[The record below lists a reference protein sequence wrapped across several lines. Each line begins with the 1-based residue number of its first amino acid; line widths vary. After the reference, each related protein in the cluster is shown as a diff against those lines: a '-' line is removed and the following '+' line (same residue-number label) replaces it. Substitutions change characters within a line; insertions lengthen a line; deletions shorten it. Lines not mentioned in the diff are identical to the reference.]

1 MRARKAYQPNPSGR
15 KSKLRDNTSQRR
27 STSARYNR
35 GRIILVGLGL
45 TAVSLASAAVGAILA
60 VSFSTA
66 SPLQQAELTPEE
78 KKVFSQ
84 ETTVSTKGLNIPEV
98 SRPVNIL
105 VLGIKVLTSDLKDDR
120 LAAARKKS
128 SGYLELVNSFE
139 GLSDTM
145 LLLRFDPDQ
154 DKLSVLSIPRDTRVY
169 LDGYGVR
176 KINHA
181 NEYGGPALTT
191 AALSDL
197 LGGIKIH
204 RYVRVNVQG
213 IEKLIDALGGV
224 TVDVPKDMKYND
236 FSQHLYINLKK
247 GRQHLD
253 GDKAVQFLRYRY
265 DELGDISRV
274 QRQQMLMRSVVEQTL
289 KPATII
295 KIPKILSVIQSHID
309 TNLTIQE
316 LMGLA
321 NFASSTKRSD
331 VKMMMLPGGFNSDGR
346 TEVSYW
352 LPNHDRIAKMM
363 YQHFDLPIPE
373 DNYQLSSGGYY
384 PTTDRKMTL
393 ASKLSIAVQD
403 STGDPKALQ
412 AALDILRE
420 AGYRRVFASKNW
432 QQPLVQTRIV
442 AQSGDEEAGALARGT
457 LGVGEVLVESTGVV
471 GSDLTIQLGRDWQRK
486 LQAMFPTETENN
498 LNDLQ
503 YLDR

>member
-1 MRARKAYQPNPSGR
+1 MRARKAYQPNPSGGQ
-15 KSKLRDNTSQRR
+15 SKLRNNTSQPQ
-27 STSARYNR
+27 STSAGYNR
-35 GRIILVGLGL
+35 GRFFLVGLGL
-45 TAVSLASAAVGAILA
+45 TVVSLASAAVGAILA
-60 VSFSTA
+60 ISFSTA

-84 ETTVSTKGLNIPEV
+84 EATVSTKALKIPEV

-105 VLGIKVLTSDLKDDR
+105 VLGIKVLTSDLKDER
-120 LAAARKKS
+120 LASALQKQA
-128 SGYLELVNSFE
+128 GYLELVNSFD

-145 LLLRFDPDQ
+145 LLLRFDPEQ
-154 DKLSVLSIPRDTRVY
+154 KKLSVLSIPRDTRVY

-181 NEYGGPALTT
+181 NDYGGPALTT

-236 FSQHLYINLKK
+236 FSQHLFIDLKQGK
-247 GRQHLD
+247 QHLD
-253 GDKAVQFLRYRY
+253 GEKASQFLRYRY

-274 QRQQMLMRSVVEQTL
+274 QRQQMLMRSLVEQTL
-289 KPATII
+289 KPATIV
-295 KIPKILSVIQSHID
+295 KIPQILSVVQSHID

-321 NFASSTKRSD
+321 NFAASTERSD
-331 VKMMMLPGGFNSDGR
+331 VKMIMLPGNFNSDGR
-346 TEVSYW
+346 TEISYW
-352 LPNHDRIAKMM
+352 LPDHDRIAKMM
-363 YQHFDLPIPE
+363 YQHFEMPMPE
-373 DNYQLSSGGYY
+373 DDYQMADQGYY
-384 PTTDRKMTL
+384 SVADRESVL
-393 ASKLSIAVQD
+393 ASKISIAVQD
-403 STGDPKALQ
+403 STGDPEALQ
-412 AALDILRE
+412 AALDTLRE

-432 QQPLVQTRIV
+432 QKPLTKTRIV
-442 AQSGDEEAGALARGT
+442 AQSGDEEAGGLARLT

-471 GSDLTIQLGRDWQRK
+471 GSDLTIQLGRDWQQK
-486 LQAMFPTETENN
+486 LQVISETENN
-498 LNDLQ
+498 LNEPQSLE
-503 YLDR
+503 R

>member
-1 MRARKAYQPNPSGR
+1 VRARKAYQPNPSGR
-15 KSKLRDNTSQRR
+15 QSKLRDNNSQRR
-27 STSARYNR
+27 STRYNR
-35 GRIILVGLGL
+35 GKIILVGLGL

-66 SPLQQAELTPEE
+66 SPLQQAQLTSEE

-105 VLGIKVLTSDLKDDR
+105 VLGIKVLTSDLKDNSASER
-120 LAAARKKS
+120 QKRA
-128 SGYLELVNSFE
+128 GYLELVNSFE

-145 LLLRFDPDQ
+145 LLLRFDPD
-154 DKLSVLSIPRDTRVY
+154 KETLSVLSIPRDTRVH
-169 LDGYGVR
+169 LNGYGVR

-213 IEKLIDALGGV
+213 IEKLVDALGGV

-236 FSQHLYINLKK
+236 FSQHFYIDLKK

-253 GDKAVQFLRYRY
+253 GNKAVQFLRFRY

-289 KPATII
+289 QPATIV

-321 NFASSTKRSD
+321 NFAASTERSD
-331 VKMMMLPGGFNSDGR
+331 VKMMMLPGDFNNDGR
-346 TEVSYW
+346 TAVSYW
-352 LPNHDRIAKMM
+352 LPNEDRIAKLMH
-363 YQHFDLPIPE
+363 QHFNMPIPE
-373 DNYQLSSGGYY
+373 DNYQLSNEGYY
-384 PTTDRKMTL
+384 SVAQEESAR
-393 ASKLSIAVQD
+393 ASGLSIAVQD
-403 STGDPKALQ
+403 STGDPAALQ
-412 AALDILRE
+412 SALDALRA
-420 AGYRRVFASKNW
+420 AGYRQVFASKNW
-432 QQPLVQTRIV
+432 QQPLVKTKIV
-442 AQSGDEEAGALARGT
+442 AQSGDEEAGALARVT

-471 GSDLTIQLGRDWQRK
+471 GSDLTIQLGKDWQRK
-486 LQAMFPTETENN
+486 LQAIQTKTENN
-498 LNDLQ
+498 PNDSQSLE
-503 YLDR
+503 R

>member
-1 MRARKAYQPNPSGR
+1 MRVRKTYQSSPSGR
-15 KSKLRDNTSQRR
+15 HSKLKDRNYQYR
-27 STSARYNR
+27 SKSARYNR
-35 GRIILVGLGL
+35 GRIVLVGLGL
-45 TAVSLASAAVGAILA
+45 AAVSVASAAIGAILA

-66 SPLQQAELTPEE
+66 SPLQKAELTPEE
-78 KKVFSQ
+78 KQVFGQ
-84 ETTVSTKGLNIPEV
+84 ERTVSTKGLKIPEV

-120 LAAARKKS
+120 LALARQKA
-128 SGYLELVNSFE
+128 SGYHELVNSFE

-145 LLLRFDPDQ
+145 LLLRFDPERE
-154 DKLSVLSIPRDTRVY
+154 KLSVLSIPRDTRVY

-191 AALSDL
+191 AAASDL
-197 LGGIKIH
+197 LGGIQIH

-236 FSQHLYINLKK
+236 FSQHLYIDLKK

-265 DELGDISRV
+265 DALGDISRV

-289 KPATII
+289 KPATIV

-309 TNLTIQE
+309 TNLTVQE

-321 NFASSTKRSD
+321 NFAANTKRSD
-331 VKMMMLPGGFNSDGR
+331 VKMIMLPGGFSGDGR

-352 LPNHDRIAKMM
+352 LPDKKRIAKLMN
-363 YQHFDLPIPE
+363 QHFDLPIHK
-373 DNYQLSSGGYY
+373 DNYELSHGTYSSLAEAESARASQLN
-384 PTTDRKMTL
+384 
-393 ASKLSIAVQD
+393 IAIQD
-403 STGDPKALQ
+403 SLDDPIALQ
-412 AALDILRE
+412 KAIDTLRE
-420 AGYRRVFASKNW
+420 AGYRRIFVSKNW
-432 QQPLVQTRIV
+432 QEPLAKTRIV
-442 AQSGDEEAGALARGT
+442 AQAGDDKAGSLVRAT
-457 LGVGEVLVESTGVV
+457 LGVGEVLVESTGEIN
-471 GSDLTIQLGRDWQRK
+471 SDLTIQLGKDWQQQLESDR
-486 LQAMFPTETENN
+486 LTIENRS
-498 LNDLQ
+498 L
-503 YLDR
+503 